1 MFGSSKSR
9 GGQSDGSGSK
19 LDGLLAH
26 YGAPESVSQV
36 RARQYRG
43 LYLVESTGYVGGG
56 PATPPAQLRLVH
68 SKSA

>member
-9 GGQSDGSGSK
+9 EGQSNESGSN

-26 YGAPESVSQV
+26 YGAPESVGHG
-36 RARQYRG
+36 RAREYRG
-43 LYLVESTGYVGGG
+43 LYLVESTGYDGGG